1 LLCVIALLYCFAL
14 LLCVIALLYCFAYLA
29 SFLIILMMGGIIK
42 PQTDVIALLHFLDI
56 QTALL

>member
-1 LLCVIALLYCFAL
+1 LLCF
-14 LLCVIALLYCFAYLA
+14 IALLYCFAYLA

>member
-1 LLCVIALLYCFAL
+1 MKPLCFIALLYCF
-14 LLCVIALLYCFAYLA
+14 A

>member
-1 LLCVIALLYCFAL
+1 MNYFFEFSLFCLVIQLLCVIALLYCF
-14 LLCVIALLYCFAYLA
+14 A

>member
-1 LLCVIALLYCFAL
+1 MKPLCVIALLYCFAL
-14 LLCVIALLYCFAYLA
+14 LLCFIALLYCFA